1 MADKELRKVRGVFVE
16 GVTKAVIQQL
26 VDDLQGCEILNDGEV
41 ESVHEECR
49 MTTEKARCVI
59 DMVVKKGRV
68 PSEKFIG
75 LLKERD
81 ANLYAKLDLDSKVPP
96 KPMSVP
102 PPPPVPVPIPEVRRD
117 DDRPPSS
124 VLLSSSVDFK
134 REIMEKAKSIYPPM
148 EKAGRKRLALLI
160 NNIEFDRAD
169 MLRRGA
175 DMDGECMEALLKNL
189 DYNVVHLKN
198 KSAEDMDM
206 AVKAFAQR
214 EEHRLSD
221 STFVV
226 FMSHGKRDGIFGIH
240 HEGKDKPDV
249 FNIDNIYNHLNTK
262 SCTGLRN
269 KPKIILIQAC
279 RGAEEGSTWVCDNVH
294 EEPEAL
300 EDDSI
305 KEDHKEKDFISLLS
319 CTPDTKSYRHVK
331 EGTVF
336 IKYIVEIFN
345 TYACED
351 HIEELFMKV
360 MNRFENFPKQMPS
373 KDRTSLTKHFYL
385 FPGL

>member
-41 ESVHEECR
+41 ESVHEEYSTR
-49 MTTEKARCVI
+49 ADKARCLI
-59 DMVVKKGRV
+59 DMVLKKGRV

-81 ANLYAKLDLDSKVPP
+81 PNLYAKLDLDSKVPP
-96 KPMSVP
+96 KPI
-102 PPPPVPVPIPEVRRD
+102 PVPIPG
-117 DDRPPSS
+117 DRPPSPFL
-124 VLLSSSVDFK
+124 VSSTVDFK
-134 REIMEKAKSIYPPM
+134 KEIMEKEAKSIYPPM

-160 NNIEFDRAD
+160 NNIKFDRVD
-169 MLRRGA
+169 MLRSGA
-175 DMDGECMEALLKNL
+175 EIDGERMEALLKNL

-214 EEHRLSD
+214 EEHLLSD
-221 STFVV
+221 STFLV

-279 RGAEEGSTWVCDNVH
+279 RGDEEGSTWVCDNVH
-294 EEPEAL
+294 EEPEAM
-300 EDDSI
+300 EDDNI
-305 KEDHKEKDFISLLS
+305 REDHKEKDFISLLS

-336 IKYIVEIFN
+336 IQRLVEIFN

-351 HIEELFMKV
+351 HIEELFRKV

-373 KDRTSLTKHFYL
+373 KDRATLTKHFYL